1 MDHKKV
7 AQRVLKYVGQDNIQ
21 AAAHCAT
28 RLRLVLKDDKAIDQ
42 KGLDNDPDVKG
53 TFETDGQY
61 QIIIGPG
68 DVNKVYDQ
76 MVQMA
81 NLKTAT
87 TDDLKK
93 VAANKKHNPIL
104 DLFKL
109 LSDIFIPIIPA
120 LVAGGLLMALN
131 NVLTAQHL
139 FAAKSLVQMNP
150 QLNDFAN
157 FINMLASAPFTFLPV
172 LICMSATKR
181 FGGSRVLGATMGF
194 AMVMPQLISGY
205 AISTTPH
212 IPAWNFFGLHV
223 LQAGYQGQVLP
234 VLGVAYILATIEK
247 LCHKHLKSAIDF
259 TFTPMIAIIVTGF
272 LTFSIVGPVL
282 RAASDWLTNGI
293 IWFYNTTGWI
303 GMGLFGLFYSA
314 IVITGLH
321 QTFPAIETQLLA
333 NIAKTGGSF
342 FLPVAA
348 MANLGQG
355 AATAAVWLTAKNAKQ
370 KSLAGS
376 SAFSAMLGITEPAIF
391 GVNLKLKYPFICG
404 AIASG
409 ISSAILGLF
418 HVLSIS
424 MGPCSLISFICIK
437 PGFIP
442 QFLLGMVVDLIVGF
456 TITFVYAK
464 RYNAKHPKE
473 NNVEEASDAIG
484 EIDVNDEVITAPIS
498 GKVESLK
505 DTNDKVFSSEMMGKG
520 AAIIPESTQVVAPA
534 DGTITVS
541 YPTGHAYGIKTS
553 DGADILIHLGID
565 TVNLKGK
572 GFESS
577 VKQGDKVKQGDL
589 LGTYDYE
596 LVKKEGYDPTVMV
609 VVTNTND
616 YAEVKRITN
625 TEVKQN
631 DNLIALTEPSSI
643 QNKVATAQPM

>member
-7 AQRVLKYVGQDNIQ
+7 AERVLKYAGPDNIQ

-28 RLRLVLKDDKAIDQ
+28 RLRLVLKDDKKIDQ

-68 DVNKVYDQ
+68 DVDKVYDEMIQ
-76 MVQMA
+76 IA
-81 NLKTAT
+81 HLKTAT

-157 FINMLASAPFTFLPV
+157 FINMLASAPFAFLPV

-181 FGGSRVLGATMGF
+181 FGGSRILGATMGF

-205 AISTTPH
+205 AISTTAH
-212 IPAWNFFGLHV
+212 IPSWNFFGLHV
-223 LQAGYQGQVLP
+223 MQAGYQGQVLP
-234 VLGVAYILATIEK
+234 VLGVAFILATVEK
-247 LCHKHLKSAIDF
+247 FCHKHLKSAIDF
-259 TFTPMIAIIVTGF
+259 TFTPMISIIVTGF
-272 LTFSIVGPVL
+272 LTFAIVGPVL
-282 RAASDWLTNGI
+282 RTASDWITNSI
-293 IWFYNTTGWI
+293 IWFYNTTGWF
-303 GMGLFGLFYSA
+303 GMGIFGLLYSA

-333 NIAKTGGSF
+333 NISKTGGSF

-348 MANLGQG
+348 MANIGQG
-355 AATAAVWLTAKNAKQ
+355 AATVAVWLTSKNKKQ

-442 QFLLGMVVDLIVGF
+442 QFLLGMVVDLVVGF
-456 TITFVYAK
+456 TITFIYAK
-464 RYNAKHPKE
+464 RYNAKHPE
-473 NNVEEASDAIG
+473 PEEDASTSDVEEIN
-484 EIDVNDEVITAPIS
+484 VKDEVITAPIS

-520 AAIIPESTQVVAPA
+520 AAIIPDSDKVVAPA
-534 DGTITVS
+534 DGKITVS
-541 YPTGHAYGIKTS
+541 YPTGHAYGIKTN

-572 GFESS
+572 GFTSN
-577 VKQGDKVKQGDL
+577 VKQGDHVKKGDV
-589 LGTYDYE
+589 LGTYDYKQ
-596 LVKKEGYDPTVMV
+596 VAKEGYDTTVMV

-625 TEVKQN
+625 SEVKDN
-631 DNLIALTEPSSI
+631 DNLIALTEPSAT
-643 QNKVATAQPM
+643 NTNVATADPV